1 MNAEKAL
8 KTYRQ
13 IKDGRLF
20 GEDLEIFLD
29 SLKFFSDNSEYV
41 EDELYGWEKTVQ
53 IDLEDSKNFYLKT
66 DKPFDE
72 HPKLSI
78 NYGDAKSPD
87 TIIISDI
94 DTFTGVICG
103 RVQRFTGPMNFR
115 VEGDKTQ
122 SGIFFMLLRIIG
134 QEFTEKKRQGLLK

>member
-41 EDELYGWEKTVQ
+41 GEE
-53 IDLEDSKNFYLKT
+53 
-66 DKPFDE
+66 
-72 HPKLSI
+72 
-78 NYGDAKSPD
+78 
-87 TIIISDI
+87 
-94 DTFTGVICG
+94 
-103 RVQRFTGPMNFR
+103 
-115 VEGDKTQ
+115 
-122 SGIFFMLLRIIG
+122 
-134 QEFTEKKRQGLLK
+134 